1 MVGLHHTGHQ
11 HQLHNDPVFKQSP
24 INQSICFST
33 RFIQSNRT
41 TSSRTPL
48 ARILIGPDIS
58 HQGPQLRFL
67 SIIKSNL
74 WRALMLNWKFLPCRL
89 ARKTRLIAVHWNFKA
104 ITIIS
109 KTFFSWRRGRELGT
123 WQFAGNWGQLLKL
136 KVGFWSEEDFW
147 WSDYGCDLR
156 RTIIKNLRSNNWIM
170 ICAIWGRFKSL
181 RLIVVHEEDF
191 WWSDDGRWLW
201 WYRNR
206 NTQLGA
212 ASKAQGLLYNVHQ
225 KEEGDDIGIAFATR
239 N

>member
-1 MVGLHHTGHQ
+1 MFLNQVYPIKSDDFFPYASGSHSYWTGYFTSRPSIKVSQ
-11 HQLHNDPVFKQSP
+11 HYQVK
-24 INQSICFST
+24 
-33 RFIQSNRT
+33 
-41 TSSRTPL
+41 PL
-48 ARILIGPDIS
+48 ACT
-58 HQGPQLRFL
+58 
-67 SIIKSNL
+67 
-74 WRALMLNWKFLPCRL
+74 LMLDWQILPCRL
-89 ARKTRLIAVHWNFKA
+89 ACKTHLIAIHQNFKA

-170 ICAIWGRFKSL
+170 ICAIGGRFKSL

-201 WYRNR
+201 WYRNC

-212 ASKAQGLLYNVHQ
+212 GSKAQGRFLSWGERSSRTFDLTIEWWYKGNWQ
-225 KEEGDDIGIAFATR
+225 
-239 N
+239 